1 MKEMFE
7 ILMNQIA
14 VTSNNQDK
22 LAFGESEE
30 EEQNER
36 ENLEK
41 VLQKYQSEIR
51 THIKKSR
58 ELEKLVI
65 ELNQKVESTQ
75 EQLKGKNKH
84 IEVSFCTESQEF
96 GKRLWMSYEKKRRT
110 WNTEHRPEKTVRCEQ
125 ASVDSIFSVTAKS
138 AEEIII
144 EESREKGDSSQ
155 SSPAAPDSEEL
166 QCDKLA
172 ELDGTDSI
180 FEGVHQ

>member
-14 VTSNNQDK
+14 NTTNNQDK

-65 ELNQKVESTQ
+65 ELNQKVESVQ
-75 EQLKGKNKH
+75 ERLRGKNKH
-84 IEVSFCTESQEF
+84 IEVF
-96 GKRLWMSYEKKRRT
+96 GYLL
-110 WNTEHRPEKTVRCEQ
+110 
-125 ASVDSIFSVTAKS
+125 
-138 AEEIII
+138 I
-144 EESREKGDSSQ
+144 ELGKG
-155 SSPAAPDSEEL
+155 L
-166 QCDKLA
+166 
-172 ELDGTDSI
+172 
-180 FEGVHQ
+180 